1 MSPFE
6 PFTPDSMMWKINR
19 ERVVLLGGACAAV
32 LQVAHPQVAMGVAA
46 HSKFRNDSTARLRR
60 TLDAVYAVAFGSAEE
75 VDRVRGVVARA
86 HAPVQGK
93 SPAPYSAFDS
103 DAQLWVV
110 ATLIMASTNMFRRFV
125 GPLTEKELNQFLD
138 ENARFGEVF
147 GLSPALLPQT
157 WPEFEDYWRGMMDG
171 SMLGSH
177 PLCGEVARAV
187 VRPDAPWTMRALSP
201 VFQALTLEYL
211 PPPLRTRLGFSNPLG
226 HSKLWRLLDGTLPS
240 LRRLAPPSLR
250 FAPHYLRAMRSRAK
264 SAPKS

>member
-1 MSPFE
+1 MSAFE

-19 ERVVLLGGACAAV
+19 ERVVLLGGASAAV

-75 VDRVRGVVARA
+75 VDRVRGAVARA

-93 SPAPYSAFDS
+93 SPAPYSAFDPN
-103 DAQLWVV
+103 AQLWVL

-125 GPLTEKELNQFLD
+125 GPLTEKELNQFLE

-157 WPEFEDYWRGMMDG
+157 WPEFEDYWSGMMDG
-171 SMLGSH
+171 SLLGSH
-177 PLCGEVARAV
+177 PICGEVARAV
-187 VRPDAPWTMRALSP
+187 VCPDAPWTMRALSP

-211 PPPLRTRLGFSNPLG
+211 PPSLRARLGFPNPSG
-226 HSKLWRLLDGTLPS
+226 QSKLWRLLDGALPS
-240 LRRLAPPSLR
+240 LRRLAPPSVR
-250 FAPHYLRAMRSRAK
+250 FAPHYLRATRSRGK

>member
-1 MSPFE
+1 MSAFVS
-6 PFTPDSMMWKINR
+6 FTPDSMMWKINR
-19 ERVVLLGGACAAV
+19 ERVVLVGGACAAV

-75 VDRVRGVVARA
+75 VDRVRGAVARA

-93 SPAPYSAFDS
+93 SPAPYSAFDP
-103 DAQLWVV
+103 DAQLWVL

-125 GPLTEKELNQFLD
+125 GPLTEKELNQFLE

-157 WPEFEDYWRGMMDG
+157 WPQFEDYWSGMMDG
-171 SMLGSH
+171 PMLGSH

-187 VRPDAPWTMRALSP
+187 VCPDAPWMMRALSP

-211 PPPLRTRLGFSNPLG
+211 PPTLRARLGFPNPSG
-226 HSKLWRLLDGTLPS
+226 QSKLWRLLDGALPS
-240 LRRLAPPSLR
+240 LRRLAPPSLC
-250 FAPHYLRAMRSRAK
+250 FAPHYLRAMRSRGK

>member
-1 MSPFE
+1 MSAFE

-19 ERVVLLGGACAAV
+19 ERIVLLGGASAAV

-46 HSKFRNDSTARLRR
+46 HSKFRSDSTGRLRR

-93 SPAPYSAFDS
+93 SPAPYSAFDP
-103 DAQLWVV
+103 DAQLWVL

-125 GPLTEKELNQFLD
+125 GPLTEKELNQFLE

-147 GLSPALLPQT
+147 GLSPELLPRT
-157 WPEFEDYWRGMMDG
+157 WPEFKDYWQSMIEG
-171 SMLGSH
+171 SLLGSH

-187 VRPDAPWTMRALSP
+187 IRPDAPWTMRALSP
-201 VFQALTLEYL
+201 IFRELSLEYI
-211 PPPLRTRLGFSNPLG
+211 PGSLRERLGFPAPS
-226 HSKLWRLLDGTLPS
+226 SQSRSWKALDHTLPW
-240 LRRLAPPSLR
+240 LRRMAPPSLR
-250 FAPHYLRAMRSRAK
+250 YATQYHFARGQLDRATDVS
-264 SAPKS
+264 

>member
-1 MSPFE
+1 MSAFE

-75 VDRVRGVVARA
+75 VDRVRGVVDRA

-93 SPAPYSAFDS
+93 SPAPYSAFHP
-103 DAQLWVV
+103 DAQLWVL

-125 GPLTEKELNQFLD
+125 GPLTEKELNQFLE

-147 GLSPALLPQT
+147 GLSSALLPQT
-157 WPEFEDYWRGMMDG
+157 WPQFEDYWSGMMDG
-171 SMLGSH
+171 PMLGSH
-177 PLCGEVARAV
+177 SLCGEVARAV
-187 VRPDAPWTMRALSP
+187 VCPDAPWMMRALSP

-211 PPPLRTRLGFSNPLG
+211 PPSLRARLGFPNPSG
-226 HSKLWRLLDGTLPS
+226 QSKLWRLLDGALPS
-240 LRRLAPPSLR
+240 LRRLAPPWLR
-250 FAPHYLRAMRSRAK
+250 FATHYLRAMRSRGK